1 MIILSNTKCVDL
13 TKPYADTVLQTRHK
27 VKTYPHKE
35 LVWIVTNLQ
44 SGSRC
49 ASDQSVI
56 LKMVYKKENDNL
68 YRLEISEKCYSRFRL
83 LQCPI

>member
-1 MIILSNTKCVDL
+1 MWFDL
-13 TKPYADTVLQTRHK
+13 TKPYADTALQTRHK

-35 LVWIVTNLQ
+35 LVWIITNLQ

-49 ASDQSVI
+49 ASDQSESF

-68 YRLEISEKCYSRFRL
+68 HRLETSEKCYSRFRL
-83 LQCPI
+83 LTFPI